1 MNIFINRDLE
11 VRLADVKSEFKQF
24 WKQICLFGEYVNPN
38 GGEKMVLDED
48 FAKEI
53 VENFESGKYGVVA
66 VPLGHPK
73 NDVELAE
80 LNRGEV
86 KELKI
91 TDEGIDA
98 LIEIRDEETV
108 EKIEN
113 RLIPDVSMGFSE
125 DYLDKKTGQRVGA
138 LLKHVGL
145 VVDPY
150 IKGMNQFV
158 ACGESSASM
167 LFSDKEINNEG
178 EGMKFVK
185 IKNERE
191 FDVEVKFELDGE
203 EKIKL
208 VKAGEEIEV
217 PEGQVESVKK
227 QFEEAEAPKKDEKSD
242 SSDGNEELSD
252 DSGDSGEDSDEN
264 DGEVVDREK
273 DVAKREAEIARRE
286 SEVAWRER
294 EVARKEAEKKFNAL
308 LSENKVIPVQ
318 KEAFLALSEATSEE
332 IHLSDE
338 ITKTPAELILEFCEK
353 MPNMRYLSEDGET
366 GSNGGESDE
375 VEITDEDKKIINKFG
390 LSEEDYKEVKKENL

>member
-53 VENFESGKYGVVA
+53 VDNFESGKYGVVA

-203 EKIKL
+203 EKIEL

-217 PEGQVESVKK
+217 PEDQVESVKK
-227 QFEEAEAPKKDEKSD
+227 QFEEAEAPKE
-242 SSDGNEELSD
+242 NEELSD
-252 DSGDSGEDSDEN
+252 DSD
-264 DGEVVDREK
+264 DGEVVNREK
-273 DVAKREAEIARRE
+273 DIAKREAEIAQRE
-286 SEVAWRER
+286 AEVAWRER

-308 LSENKVIPVQ
+308 LSDGKVIPAQ

-353 MPNMRYLSEDGET
+353 MPNMRYLSEDGEA
-366 GSNGGESDE
+366 GSNNGEGDD
-375 VEITDEDKKIINKFG
+375 VELTEEDKKVIERFDLN
-390 LSEEDYKEVKKENL
+390 EEDYKQAKKENK

>member
-53 VENFESGKYGVVA
+53 VDNFESGKYGVVA

-98 LIEIRDEETV
+98 LIEIRDEETA

-150 IKGMNQFV
+150 IKGMSQFV
-158 ACGESSASM
+158 ACGESSASV

-178 EGMKFVK
+178 EGMKIVK

-203 EKIKL
+203 EKIEL

-227 QFEEAEAPKKDEKSD
+227 QFEEAEAPKE
-242 SSDGNEELSD
+242 NEELSD
-252 DSGDSGEDSDEN
+252 DSGD
-264 DGEVVDREK
+264 GEVVNREK
-273 DVAKREAEIARRE
+273 DIAKREAEIAQRE
-286 SEVAWRER
+286 AEVAWRER

-308 LSENKVIPVQ
+308 LSDGKVIPAQ

-353 MPNMRYLSEDGET
+353 MPNMRYLSEDGEA
-366 GSNGGESDE
+366 GSNNGEGDD
-375 VEITDEDKKIINKFG
+375 VELTEEDKKVIERFG
-390 LSEEDYKEVKKENL
+390 LNEEDYKQAKKENK